1 MVFRRLAM
9 TIALSAPLAA
19 CGDGCGNYVASRA
32 DAPGGALSA
41 VMFQRDCGATTGFTT
56 QVSIL
61 RPGEL
66 PNGKGNAFIA
76 DDDRGAAR
84 AGDWGG
90 PWAEIQW
97 LGPDC
102 LRIRYAS
109 GTRIFLRREEEAGV
123 RIIYQQVNEG

>member
-1 MVFRRLAM
+1 MVFRKLAM
-9 TIALSAPLAA
+9 TIALSVPLGA
-19 CGDGCGNYVASRA
+19 CGDVCGNYLVSRA

-41 VMFQRDCGATTGFTT
+41 MMFQRDCGAMTGFTT

-66 PNGKGNAFIA
+66 PTGKGNAFIA
-76 DDDRGAAR
+76 DDDHGAAR
-84 AGDWGG
+84 TGHWGG
-90 PWAEIQW
+90 PWAEIRW
-97 LGPDC
+97 LGPDR

-123 RIIYQQVNEG
+123 RITYQQANE